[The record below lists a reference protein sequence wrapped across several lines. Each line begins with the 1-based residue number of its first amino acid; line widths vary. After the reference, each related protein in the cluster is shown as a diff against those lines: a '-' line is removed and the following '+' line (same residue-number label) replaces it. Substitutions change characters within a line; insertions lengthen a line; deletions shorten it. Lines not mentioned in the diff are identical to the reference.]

1 MKPVKEY
8 LQDFIIIIIELHI
21 EQLKNALIFQRRV
34 LKKLNMIGNYFY
46 YILLSSGRRYI
57 FYSYDDAKKMC
68 SILNL
73 STKRIKK
80 KFVDETPKIHNT
92 SL

>member
-1 MKPVKEY
+1 
-8 LQDFIIIIIELHI
+8 
-21 EQLKNALIFQRRV
+21 
-34 LKKLNMIGNYFY
+34 MIGNYFY